1 MQWDLFIAFLLI
13 YSCLMTPVKIA
24 FSFENGNS
32 GWSISDNVID
42 ILFGIDMLLTFF
54 CAYLDEQL
62 EVIDERLKIALNY
75 I

>member
-1 MQWDLFIAFLLI
+1 
-13 YSCLMTPVKIA
+13 MTPVKIA

-32 GWSISDNVID
+32 GWLISDNVID